1 MNKSKQ
7 IEKGF
12 TSIDIDMIDEIDRY
26 IHEPSR
32 LKILAH
38 LYHLELTDYTYL
50 KNLTNFSWGK
60 LSTHLD
66 KLEEAGYIKLEKKFV
81 KRIKHGKEIA
91 KTFIFLTKNGKEA
104 FENYRSS
111 MKQLLS

>member
-1 MNKSKQ
+1 MTKSKRV
-7 IEKGF
+7 EKDSG
-12 TSIDIDMIDEIDRY
+12 SIDIDMIDEIDRY

-50 KNLTNFSWGK
+50 KNLTNFTWGK

-66 KLEEAGYIKLEKKFV
+66 KLEEAGYVKLEKKFV
-81 KRIKHGKEIA
+81 KRIEHGKNIA
-91 KTFIFLTKNGKEA
+91 KTFIFLTKKGKEA
-104 FENYRSS
+104 FENYRRS